1 MRTVSSC
8 ILAVVLVPT
17 GATAQPTFTQFTTVG
32 VGVAG
37 SPRAIVTADFDG
49 DGDLDFATAN
59 IRGLNPASATIALW
73 TGPSSSG
80 PARVTRIPLPEG
92 PIALTTVDV
101 LRDGSK
107 DLAVVSADASRVTI
121 LRNDGLGTFTVG
133 QQITTPSQPRD
144 IVHGDFNRDGT
155 DDLAFAV
162 LGCDCIQVALQ
173 DREGFFSSELTEPV
187 GLDPWGLAVADFDRD
202 GILDLASA
210 NSGAHTVTVLYG
222 SGNGRFGATDGNL
235 SQRLDVRVGRG
246 PRAVAI
252 ADVNRDGRL
261 DFATA
266 NSSENEPGF
275 SVVLATGDRVFAPAA
290 RYSVSGTPPR
300 DVDFVDTNGDGKLD
314 MVGAESTQNRLI
326 VMHGRGNGCFAATTE
341 GTGCGGY
348 QFFAAPPGARN
359 IAYGDINGDGRV
371 DILVASQ
378 ADGSVRVFEN
388 ITAFQGR

>member
-1 MRTVSSC
+1 MRIISAC
-8 ILAVVLVPT
+8 ILAAVFVP
-17 GATAQPTFTQFTTVG
+17 AVAAAQPAFTQFTTIG

-80 PARVTRIPLPEG
+80 PARITRIPLPEG
-92 PIALTTVDV
+92 PIALTTVEV
-101 LRDGSK
+101 LRDGVK
-107 DLAVVSADASRVTI
+107 DLAVVSADASLITI

-133 QQITTPSQPRD
+133 QQIPTPSQPRD

-173 DREGFFSSELTEPV
+173 DRDGFFSSDVTEPV

-222 SGNGRFGATDGNL
+222 SGNGRFGTADG
-235 SQRLDVRVGRG
+235 SVSRRLDVRVGRG
-246 PRAVAI
+246 PRAVAV

-266 NSSENEPGF
+266 NNSENDPSF
-275 SVVLATGDRVFAPAA
+275 SVVLATGDRAFAPAVRHYVGA
-290 RYSVSGTPPR
+290 PPR
-300 DVDFVDTNGDGKLD
+300 DVEFVDTNGDGKLD
-314 MVGAESTQNRLI
+314 MLGAESTNNRLI
-326 VMHGRGNGCFAATTE
+326 VAHGLGNGCFGATAAAT
-341 GTGCGGY
+341 GCDGGY

-359 IAYGDINGDGRV
+359 LAYGDVNGDGRV
-371 DILVASQ
+371 DILVAGQ

-388 ITAFQGR
+388 TTAFQGR